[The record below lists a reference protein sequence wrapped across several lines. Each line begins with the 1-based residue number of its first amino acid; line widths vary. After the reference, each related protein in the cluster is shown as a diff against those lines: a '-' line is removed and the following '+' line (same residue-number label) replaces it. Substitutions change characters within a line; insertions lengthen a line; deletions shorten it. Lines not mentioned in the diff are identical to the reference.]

1 MQTHKVALCK
11 RDTESLFPLC
21 NNKLLGL
28 FKEAS
33 SRVCLFCTANPG
45 PVESAEPF
53 IWLESVLPV
62 VALAPGSSGAL
73 IAKTSIINDKLFL

>member
-21 NNKLLGL
+21 KLLGL
-28 FKEAS
+28 FKEAG
-33 SRVCLFCTANPG
+33 SRVCLFSTASSG